1 MPLMTPVNPF
11 SRDLRTVHNSYAC
24 VRVRSP
30 SIPSYLAFAALGEG
44 AFDFFAEVGVVH
56 RSAAVLAAP
65 SDLGIIDLLR
75 WDSLEVE
82 SLDVVIEQ
90 ERPGGASSA
99 ANRPEMPPLR
109 A

>member
-1 MPLMTPVNPF
+1 MRPVNPF
-11 SRDLRTVHNSYAC
+11 SRDLRTVHNSCAC

-30 SIPSYLAFAALGEG
+30 SIPSHLPFAGLRERAL
-44 AFDFFAEVGVVH
+44 DFFAEVGVVH

-65 SDLGIIDLLR
+65 CDVRIIDLLR
-75 WDSLEVE
+75 VDFLEVE